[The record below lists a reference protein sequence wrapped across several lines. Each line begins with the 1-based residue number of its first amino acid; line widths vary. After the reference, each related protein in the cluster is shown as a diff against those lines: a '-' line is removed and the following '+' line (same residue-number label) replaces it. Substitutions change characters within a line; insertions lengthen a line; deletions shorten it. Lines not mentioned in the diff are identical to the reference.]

1 MTQNATISSK
11 AEEFRQLFNSLNK
24 DNQENA
30 LTVLRALV
38 FAQGAVTK
46 PKESA

>member
-38 FAQGAVTK
+38 FAQGAATK